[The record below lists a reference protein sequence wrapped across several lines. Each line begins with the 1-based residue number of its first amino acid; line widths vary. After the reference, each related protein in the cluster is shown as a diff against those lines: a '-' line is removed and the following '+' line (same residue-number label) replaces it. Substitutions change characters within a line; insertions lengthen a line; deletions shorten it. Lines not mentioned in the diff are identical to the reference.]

1 MYLQEPEKYTAKPEM
16 APSIESALEGK
27 GDASFTQVEINV

>member
-1 MYLQEPEKYTAKPEM
+1 MYLQEPEKCAIKPEM